1 MRVMMELRPDPVR
14 HDIRHLCVVKGNYLS
29 EEYKHDSFELRFT
42 SALNF
47 EATGNGIP
55 FAMLKERDTEKESAD
70 AERLELIQSLRE
82 EGKSYQEIADILDLS
97 KTSVFRACK
106 KIE

>member
-1 MRVMMELRPDPVR
+1 ME
-14 HDIRHLCVVKGNYLS
+14 NS
-29 EEYKHDSFELRFT
+29 E
-42 SALNF
+42 
-47 EATGNGIP
+47 
-55 FAMLKERDTEKESAD
+55 
-70 AERLELIQSLRE
+70 AERLELIKTMRE